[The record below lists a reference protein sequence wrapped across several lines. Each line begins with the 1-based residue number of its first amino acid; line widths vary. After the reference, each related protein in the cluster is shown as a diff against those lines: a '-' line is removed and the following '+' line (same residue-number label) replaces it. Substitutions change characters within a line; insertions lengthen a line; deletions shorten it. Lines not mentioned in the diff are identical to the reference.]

1 MLRWKRRLTVAE
13 LHSDSRLPDGDV
25 VLRNGA
31 VRWSTL
37 YRSEHAGT
45 SDRPLMTPGAEN
57 RASIIRQRRS
67 I

>member
-1 MLRWKRRLTVAE
+1 MRWKRRRKVAE
-13 LHSDSRLPDGDV
+13 LRSDSRLPDGDV

-37 YRSEHAGT
+37 YRSERAGT

-57 RASIIRQRRS
+57 RASIIRRRRS